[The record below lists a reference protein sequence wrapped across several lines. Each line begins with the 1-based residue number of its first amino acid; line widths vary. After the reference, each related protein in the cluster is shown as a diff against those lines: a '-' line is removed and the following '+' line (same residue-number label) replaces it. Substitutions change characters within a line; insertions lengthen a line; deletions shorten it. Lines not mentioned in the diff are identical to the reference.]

1 MLVGISVVEVEDELP
16 QPTTNALAITT
27 INEAINF
34 FIKIP
39 LYLKVIILYH
49 LY

>member
-1 MLVGISVVEVEDELP
+1 MPVGISVDEVEDVP

-34 FIKIP
+34 FIKI
-39 LYLKVIILYH
+39 LL
-49 LY
+49 

>member
-1 MLVGISVVEVEDELP
+1 MLDGISVDEVEDEP

-34 FIKIP
+34 FIKI
-39 LYLKVIILYH
+39 LL
-49 LY
+49 